1 MAFALWA
8 VQHYAFMNSYDNYS
22 TDLPTSCSS
31 HGGTV
36 VSPTERLHIMNISRY
51 YNVLLDSGCSLSL
64 VPILFIISCSKNTST
79 VAPLWHVAAN
89 STVVSQYLSL
99 LNKCL
104 MP

>member
-36 VSPTERLHIMNISRY
+36 VSPTERLHIMNTLCY
-51 YNVLLDSGCSLSL
+51 CNVSLDSGCDLSL
-64 VPILFIISCSKNTST
+64 VPILFTMFVFEEYLNRQHLPKRDRRSYCEFISSNGKTG
-79 VAPLWHVAAN
+79 W
-89 STVVSQYLSL
+89 
-99 LNKCL
+99 
-104 MP
+104 